1 MQSGRVA
8 DFSSKNELN
17 KIRLCCRDPIPLAGH
32 SFISLLFGS
41 MKRRPHLLLPVGS
54 LLALPG
60 CSCIQEIGGA
70 YFPAWLLSILIGWF
84 LAAIVR
90 LILIRVGID
99 GWIRP
104 RSIGYPALLVFF
116 TLLIY
121 LIFFTH

>member
-1 MQSGRVA
+1 MSRLPLLTVTVGVA
-8 DFSSKNELN
+8 
-17 KIRLCCRDPIPLAGH
+17 G
-32 SFISLLFGS
+32 LLS
-41 MKRRPHLLLPVGS
+41 
-54 LLALPG
+54 G

-70 YFPAWLLSILIGWF
+70 YFPAWLLSILIGWI

-90 LILIRVGID
+90 IVFVKIGLD

-104 RSIGYPALLVFF
+104 RSIGYPALNVFF

>member
-1 MQSGRVA
+1 MS
-8 DFSSKNELN
+8 
-17 KIRLCCRDPIPLAGH
+17 RL
-32 SFISLLFGS
+32 SLLTVMLG
-41 MKRRPHLLLPVGS
+41 MAGLLS
-54 LLALPG
+54 G

-70 YFPAWLLSILIGWF
+70 YFPAWLLSILIGWI

-90 LILIRVGID
+90 IVFIKIGLD

-104 RSIGYPALLVFF
+104 RSIGYPALNVFF

>member
-1 MQSGRVA
+1 MSR
-8 DFSSKNELN
+8 
-17 KIRLCCRDPIPLAGH
+17 
-32 SFISLLFGS
+32 
-41 MKRRPHLLLPVGS
+41 LLLITVTLGVAG
-54 LLALPG
+54 LLSG

-70 YFPAWLLSILIGWF
+70 YFPAWLLSILIGWI

-90 LILIRVGID
+90 IVFIRIGLD

-104 RSIGYPALLVFF
+104 RSIGYPALNVFF

>member
-1 MQSGRVA
+1 MSRLPLLTVTLGVA
-8 DFSSKNELN
+8 
-17 KIRLCCRDPIPLAGH
+17 G
-32 SFISLLFGS
+32 LLS
-41 MKRRPHLLLPVGS
+41 
-54 LLALPG
+54 G

-70 YFPAWLLSILIGWF
+70 YFPAWLLSILIGWI

-90 LILIRVGID
+90 IVFVKIGLD

-104 RSIGYPALLVFF
+104 RSIGYPALNVFL